1 MPATAVHID
10 TQKLFIAIR
19 DAFDESELRARCY
32 ELRIGYEDLPP
43 GSKPDKA
50 LSLVQRCERE
60 RRLPELLEAVLRER
74 PHIPRHSLIRDT
86 RTDQSPFKGLL
97 AFQEED
103 EAIFYGRDT
112 LTTDL
117 RHRLLSPVVRARQL
131 DSSLSGKTNVLPT
144 ASPLPTTFLA
154 LVGASGSGKSSV
166 VRAALIPALRRQTNW
181 PIHLIT
187 STTRPLETLAVTLTR
202 ESESVTAVTYERDQ
216 NPELAILLG
225 IEAAWLNESNQA
237 GASLL
242 VDNSLRSILQEY
254 GYNPE
259 TLTGHTSEVESVA
272 FAPDGQ
278 TLASGSGDGT
288 IWLWPTLK
296 GLMEIGCQQVGR
308 NLNWEEWQRYLPGQP
323 YRQTCPTCPATPP
336 SPRMGNR

>member
-1 MPATAVHID
+1 MRVA
-10 TQKLFIAIR
+10 
-19 DAFDESELRARCY
+19 
-32 ELRIGYEDLPP
+32 
-43 GSKPDKA
+43 
-50 LSLVQRCERE
+50 
-60 RRLPELLEAVLRER
+60 
-74 PHIPRHSLIRDT
+74 
-86 RTDQSPFKGLL
+86 
-97 AFQEED
+97 
-103 EAIFYGRDT
+103 
-112 LTTDL
+112 
-117 RHRLLSPVVRARQL
+117 
-131 DSSLSGKTNVLPT
+131 
-144 ASPLPTTFLA
+144 FLA

-166 VRAALIPALRRQTNW
+166 VRAGLIPALRRQTNW

-187 STTRPLETLAVTLTR
+187 PTAHPLETLAVTLTR